1 MNMNSRRSAPKA
13 LIASTVISI
22 LLLAMVPGAV
32 SAATGASLTQTAA
45 TDCAGGVVEFRG
57 DAWELPASTNVFVDL
72 MFQRQDGLW
81 ENPAYPATTAADG
94 TVSYVFTLTGQS
106 GAQTGD
112 SAVFTVWDYSG
123 TAVAGASV
131 TLDCTVAST
140 GPTTKIDCQHG
151 GWAAFPG
158 MRNTGDCMRA
168 VKGR

>member
-13 LIASTVISI
+13 LIASTVISL
-22 LLLAMVPGAV
+22 LLLAVVPGAV
-32 SAATGASLTQTAA
+32 AAATGASVIQTAA
-45 TDCAGGVVEFRG
+45 TNCGTGVVEFRG
-57 DAWELPASTNVFVDL
+57 DAWELPASTDVFVDL
-72 MFQRQDGLW
+72 MFTRQDGGW

-94 TVSYVFTLTGQS
+94 SVSQVFTLDQP

-123 TAVAGASV
+123 NILASDST
-131 TLDCTVAST
+131 TLDCTPAPT
-140 GPTTKIDCQHG
+140 GPTSKSQCQHG

-158 MRNTGDCMRA
+158 MRNTGDCMKA

>member
-45 TDCAGGVVEFRG
+45 TNCSTGVVEFRG
-57 DAWELPASTNVFVDL
+57 DAWELPASTPVFVDL
-72 MFQRQDGLW
+72 MYTRLDGGW
-81 ENPAYPATTAADG
+81 DNPAYATTTAADG
-94 TVSYVFTLTGQS
+94 TVSWVFTLSQP

-123 TAVAGASV
+123 TALTSASA
-131 TLDCTVAST
+131 TLDCTAAPT
-140 GPTTKIDCQHG
+140 GPTSKSDCQHG

-158 MRNTGDCMRA
+158 MRNTGDCMKA
-168 VKGR
+168 LKGR